1 MQMYKKP
8 SVIAILIIGLITVL
22 ISSNLNWPTKFS
34 NGIIESDAKGYYAWL
49 PAIFIYHDL
58 SFSFKEEVEEN
69 YPHGSIP
76 FEYRISSNEKI
87 SNKYYAGVAFLVA
100 PFFIIAH
107 FITILFTNLPA
118 DGYSYW
124 YPVMV
129 NIAAIFYLIA
139 GLIFIR
145 KLLLQFNFKEAII
158 AWVLIALFF
167 ATNLFYYSIVE
178 PGMSHVY
185 SFFCF
190 SAFLYYFNKWA
201 VSGNSKNLILV
212 SLFFGIIILIRP
224 INGLIIFISPF
235 FFNGFNEFSR
245 KVALLFKRKNVQ
257 LIIVTL
263 VLLFAIISIQPIL
276 YFIQT
281 GSFFLY
287 SYGNETFQFR
297 AFHLFDFLFSY
308 KKGAFLYHPILLIS
322 MLGFLFLWK
331 ENRFKAIYL
340 LVFLTAIFYIFSCW
354 WSWWYGGSFGQRVLV
369 EFLPLFALLLAYL
382 IRIRR
387 DLWVKIA
394 IVLCILL
401 CQIQTYQY
409 RYFLIHWED
418 MNREK
423 YWEVFLKLK

>member
-8 SVIAILIIGLITVL
+8 SVITIFIIGLITVI
-22 ISSNLNWPTKFS
+22 ISSNLNWPAKFS

-58 SFSFKEEVEEN
+58 SFSFKEEVEKK
-69 YPHGSIP
+69 YPHGAIP
-76 FEYRISSNEKI
+76 FEYRISSNGKI
-87 SNKYYAGVAFLVA
+87 SNKYYAGAAILVA

-124 YPVMV
+124 YPVLV
-129 NIAAIFYLIA
+129 NIAAIFYLLA
-139 GLIFIR
+139 GLFYLR
-145 KLLLQFNFKEAII
+145 KLLLKCNFNELII
-158 AWVLIALFF
+158 AWVFIAIFF
-167 ATNLFYYSIVE
+167 ATNLFYYTIVE
-178 PGMSHVY
+178 PGLSHIY
-185 SFFCF
+185 SFFGI
-190 SAFLYYFNKWA
+190 SAFLFYLNEWA
-201 VSGNSKNLILV
+201 NSKFQNNLLCIA
-212 SLFFGIIILIRP
+212 LFIGIIILIRP

-235 FFNGFNEFSR
+235 FFNKFN
-245 KVALLFKRKNVQ
+245 LFTSKMVGMFKTKNTQ
-257 LIIVTL
+257 LVIVSL
-263 VLLFAIISIQPIL
+263 AIFATIISIQPIL
-276 YFIQT
+276 YFVQT

-287 SYGNETFQFR
+287 SYGNETFQFQ

-322 MLGFLFLWK
+322 LLGLLFLWK
-331 ENRFKAIYL
+331 ENRFKTLYL
-340 LVFLTAIFYIFSCW
+340 FIFLMSIFYIFSCW

-369 EFLPLFALLLAYL
+369 EFLPIFALLLAYL
-382 IRIRR
+382 LSIKRNLLI
-387 DLWVKIA
+387 KIS

-409 RYFLIHWED
+409 RYFIIHWED

-423 YWEVFLKLK
+423 YWEVFLKLT